1 MYSTRDEGNQIDST
15 LSQANGQ
22 LICHMDMKT
31 LNGDL
36 LEFLV
41 LVTWPS
47 LRNMV
52 LWKRNVLLF
61 LLMKEIDIL
70 NKSTLSEKKNK
81 ENYPFFGFV
90 FPDQYILV
98 DRLFFW
104 SPMPSIVHLFHIHS
118 YHFIFWTAAGNIS
131 CPAGHSKKRQII
143 QESCSLQMVIR
154 MLI

>member
-1 MYSTRDEGNQIDST
+1 MSHGHENSEWWSLRIFGV
-15 LSQANGQ
+15 G
-22 LICHMDMKT
+22 HMTQSEKY
-31 LNGDL
+31 GS
-36 LEFLV
+36 LEAKCFIV
-41 LVTWPS
+41 LVNEGDRYFEQINFKW
-47 LRNMV
+47 
-52 LWKRNVLLF
+52 
-61 LLMKEIDIL
+61 
-70 NKSTLSEKKNK
+70 KKNK